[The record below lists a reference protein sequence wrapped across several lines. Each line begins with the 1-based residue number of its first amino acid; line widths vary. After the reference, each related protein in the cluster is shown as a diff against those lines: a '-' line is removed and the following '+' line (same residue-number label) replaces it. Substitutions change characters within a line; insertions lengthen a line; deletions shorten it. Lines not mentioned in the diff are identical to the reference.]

1 MLETSLVVRQLRIH
15 FAKKKKNPPCSA
27 GDADSIP
34 SRWTEILHV
43 EHLSWCITTSVGAPQ
58 QRICM
63 TQRRSRREREVA
75 QSCLTLCNPMNCSLP
90 GSSVHGIFQT
100 RVLEWVA
107 ISFSRGSSQPRD
119 QTRVSLTAG
128 RRFTVW
134 ATREAPECSTKS
146 QRSQINKYIFS
157 KRPLKEKLM
166 MMLWNEMWL

>member
-43 EHLSWCITTSVGAPQ
+43 EHLSWCITTSVRAPQ

-63 TQRRSRREREVA
+63 TQRRSRHEREVA
-75 QSCLTLCNPMNCSLP
+75 QSCPTLCNPMNCSLP

-107 ISFSRGSSQPRD
+107 ISFPRGSFQRRD
-119 QTRVSLTAG
+119 WTPVYREYKHYEERVKNQEVNVTN
-128 RRFTVW
+128 
-134 ATREAPECSTKS
+134 
-146 QRSQINKYIFS
+146 QRSEILSDGSS
-157 KRPLKEKLM
+157 K
-166 MMLWNEMWL
+166 NNSF